1 MIFTPGEQTV
11 NIIDNLRGRH
21 DELSK
26 CVRYTKIPGVQ
37 FRGGLRDAPISEYEM
52 NGCVNV
58 GVEIKFV
65 VFVVFVVVMLRVKGS
80 K

>member
-1 MIFTPGEQTV
+1 
-11 NIIDNLRGRH
+11 
-21 DELSK
+21 
-26 CVRYTKIPGVQ
+26 
-37 FRGGLRDAPISEYEM
+37 M

>member
-1 MIFTPGEQTV
+1 M
-11 NIIDNLRGRH
+11 
-21 DELSK
+21 
-26 CVRYTKIPGVQ
+26 RYTKIPGVQ
-37 FRGGLRDAPISEYEM
+37 FRGVLRDAPISEYEM

-58 GVEIKFV
+58 GVEIKSVVFV